1 MKITVFTKV
10 FAYTMLLVLAI
21 CLAAVLLF
29 SREFLSFYRADQQ
42 RRLSASFEP
51 IISAIEDREASAEE
65 IIKLASEF
73 ASKNESFR
81 FRIEMQEGDV
91 LFDVGNADNL
101 LKDYPSLVLMLSNS
115 ASILSD
121 IKAGSAGNIN
131 TYVVT
136 AAEDPNIFSGG
147 TAVRVSGTTV
157 NPGEL
162 AANGYIFTGYSP
174 DSETIDIAGLVRG
187 FLAALALM
195 LAIAVLGAMLFAKKV
210 TKPLE
215 DEIIRERTMEENQR
229 LFFSAASHEL
239 KTPIAAARALVEG
252 MIAGVGDYRDTRKY
266 LRECLKTLDSQARLV
281 SDILEIVK
289 LSDKESSGEAAA
301 VEMDLS
307 ELNNTVLA
315 DYRPLA
321 ELAGLLIQGEFPR
334 VSVLADRALLQRVF
348 SNVMANAVQYTPEGG
363 DIRIASNESPVEG
376 KSLRVSILNT
386 GAHISEEAIS
396 RLFEPFY
403 RLDTA
408 RTRHDTQSGMGLAIV
423 KKALDRMKLPFALE
437 NTGEGVLFWV
447 DIEKK

>member
-1 MKITVFTKV
+1 MKVTVFTKV

-81 FRIEMQEGDV
+81 FRIELQEGDV

-136 AAEDPNIFSGG
+136 AAEDPNIFTGG

-157 NPGEL
+157 NQDGL

-174 DSETIDIAGLVRG
+174 DSETIDIASLVRG
-187 FLAALALM
+187 FLAALVLM

-215 DEIIRERTMEENQR
+215 DEIIRERAMEENQR

-289 LSDKESSGEAAA
+289 LSDNESAGETAA

-315 DYRPLA
+315 EYRPLA

-363 DIRIASNESPVEG
+363 TIRIASNENPVEG

-386 GAHISEEAIS
+386 GAHISEEVIS
-396 RLFEPFY
+396 RIFEPFY

-437 NTGEGVLFWV
+437 NTEEGVLFWV

>member
-1 MKITVFTKV
+1 MKVTVFTKV

-21 CLAAVLLF
+21 SLVAVFLF

-81 FRIEMQEGDV
+81 FRIELQEGDV

-115 ASILSD
+115 TSILSD

-136 AAEDPNIFSGG
+136 AAENPNVFSGG

-157 NPGEL
+157 NQDEL

-187 FLAALALM
+187 FLAALTLM

-289 LSDKESSGEAAA
+289 LSGKENVAAGI
-301 VEMDLS
+301 EMDLS

-315 DYRPLA
+315 EYRPLA

-334 VSVLADRALLQRVF
+334 VSVLAGRALLQRVF

-363 DIRIASNESPVEG
+363 AIRIASNESPVEG

-386 GAHISEEAIS
+386 GAHISEEVIS

-408 RTRHDTQSGMGLAIV
+408 RTSHDTQSGMGLAIV

-437 NTGEGVLFWV
+437 NTEEGVLFWV
-447 DIEKK
+447 DIEEK